1 MRTTSVLVVGWLL
14 GLCVLGAVSITQAAD
29 LGEATYRRLNA
40 ALVEQ
45 HVIPRYGRLAA
56 ATDRLAA
63 AARAFCAG
71 PDARGLDSL
80 RAAHDEGQGAWQGIQ
95 HVRFG
100 PIELF
105 MRASRFAFWP
115 DPRNTTGRQLAD
127 VIAGGRPDAI
137 TVEAFTTGS
146 VAVQGFPALE
156 RLLFDEGAGDA
167 LLAGDPQAAFRCE
180 VLQAIGDNMATM
192 AADVVREWKG
202 GELAYAELMANP
214 GANNPYYRD
223 HREVTVDLFQSL
235 QGGLEMLSDLK
246 LAPPLGE
253 SAERARPRL
262 AESWRS
268 GRALE
273 NIRLNLEAAQA
284 LYQGEDGYG
293 MDDVVREAAGGAEL
307 ADLLERAFAQ
317 TLATARSI
325 EGPLE
330 AAITDPARRPAVERL
345 ALEARAL
352 KQIVNERLASALG
365 IPIGFNAMDGD

>member
-1 MRTTSVLVVGWLL
+1 MRIALIVPWLL
-14 GLCVLGAVSITQAAD
+14 GLCVLGTVSITQAVD
-29 LGEATYRRLNA
+29 LGEGTYRRLNA

-45 HVIPRYGRLAA
+45 HFLPRYERLAA

-71 PDARGLDSL
+71 PDAGGLDAL
-80 RAAHDEGQGAWQGIQ
+80 KAAHNEALDAWQGIQ

-115 DPRNTTGRQLAD
+115 DPRNTTGRQLAE
-127 VIAGGRPDAI
+127 VIAGAQPDAI
-137 TVEAFTTGS
+137 TAEAFAKGS

-156 RLLFDEGAGDA
+156 RLLFEEGAGDA

-180 VLQAIGDNMATM
+180 LMMAIGDNMATI
-192 AADVVREWKG
+192 AADVVRGWKG
-202 GELAYAELMANP
+202 GDLAYAELMANP
-214 GANNPYYRD
+214 GASNPYYRD
-223 HREVTVDLFQSL
+223 HREATVDLFQSL

-253 SAERARPRL
+253 SVEGARPRL

-268 GRALE
+268 GRSLE

-284 LYQGEDGYG
+284 LYEGEGGYG
-293 MDDVVREAAGGAEL
+293 MDDVVREAAGDAEL

-325 EGPLE
+325 EGPL
-330 AAITDPARRPAVERL
+330 ATAVADPARRPAVEQL

>member
-1 MRTTSVLVVGWLL
+1 MRTTFVLLVGWLL
-14 GLCVLGAVSITQAAD
+14 GLCIPGAASITQAAD
-29 LGEATYRRLNA
+29 LDEATYRRLNV
-40 ALVEQ
+40 ALIEQ
-45 HVIPRYGRLAA
+45 HVIPRYEQLAA

-63 AARAFCAG
+63 AARAFCAD
-71 PDARGLDSL
+71 PDASGLEAL
-80 RAAHDEGQGAWQGIQ
+80 KAAYIDALDAWQGIQ
-95 HVRFG
+95 HVRSG

-127 VIAGGRPDAI
+127 VIAGGQPDAI
-137 TVEAFTTGS
+137 TAEAFATGS

-156 RLLFDEGAGDA
+156 RLLFDEGAGHA
-167 LLAGDPQAAFRCE
+167 LIAGDPQAHFRCE
-180 VLQAIGDNMATM
+180 LMMAIGDNMATM
-192 AADVVREWKG
+192 AADVLREWKG

-214 GANNPYYRD
+214 GTSNPYYRD
-223 HREVTVDLFQSL
+223 HREATVDLFQSL

-268 GRALE
+268 GRSLD
-273 NIRLNLEAAQA
+273 NIRVNLGAVQA
-284 LYQGEDGYG
+284 LYQGEGGYG
-293 MDDVVREAAGGAEL
+293 MDDVVREAAGDAEL

-325 EGPLE
+325 ERPLE
-330 AAITDPARRPAVERL
+330 AAVTDPARRPALERL

-352 KQIVNERLASALG
+352 KQIVNERLASAAG

>member
-1 MRTTSVLVVGWLL
+1 MRTTSVLLVRWLL
-14 GLCVLGAVSITQAAD
+14 GLCILGAVSITQAAD
-29 LGEATYRRLNA
+29 LDEAIYRRLNA
-40 ALVEQ
+40 ALVEH
-45 HVIPRYGRLAA
+45 HVITRYERLAA
-56 ATDRLAA
+56 AADRLAA

-71 PDARGLDSL
+71 PGASGLGDL
-80 RAAHDEGQGAWQGIQ
+80 RAAHNEGLDTWQGIQ

-115 DPRNTTGRQLAD
+115 DPRNTTGWQLSE
-127 VIAGGRPDAI
+127 VITGGQADAI
-137 TVEAFTTGS
+137 TAEAFAKGS

-156 RLLFDEGAGDA
+156 RLLFDEGAGDP
-167 LLAGDPQAAFRCE
+167 LLAGDPEAAFRCE
-180 VLQAIGDNMATM
+180 LAMAIGDNMASM
-192 AADVVREWKG
+192 AADIVREWKG
-202 GELAYAELMANP
+202 GDLAYAKLMANP
-214 GANNPYYRD
+214 GASNPYYRD
-223 HREVTVDLFQSL
+223 HREATVDLFQSL

-253 SAERARPRL
+253 SAEGARPHL

-268 GRALE
+268 GRSLE

-284 LYQGEDGYG
+284 LYGGEGGYG
-293 MDDVVREAAGGAEL
+293 MDDVVREAAGDAEL
-307 ADLLERAFAQ
+307 ADLLDRAFAQ
-317 TLATARSI
+317 TLATARSV
-325 EGPLE
+325 EGPLRT
-330 AAITDPARRPAVERL
+330 AVADPARRPAVERL